1 MELRRYLEI
10 LWRRKWVIV
19 VTATAA
25 LVVTVIGSVMATP
38 TYTASVTLRVSTP
51 SEGSV
56 SWVRYDVSYADRLMK
71 TYAEIAT
78 SGPVLAEVQ
87 DRLGLNRVPQVKA
100 EAVPGTELME
110 IAVEDVN
117 PNVARQAASALA
129 DIVIARVKEQDA
141 RQGETAADVL
151 GEQLAQIEEE
161 LRRARQEYEDLVARS
176 PDASDHITALGA
188 SIAAREETRA
198 RLLDQYEQ
206 ARVRE
211 AMTVHTLSVVEPA
224 VTPEA
229 PSRPRPALNAALGSF
244 AGLGGGMLLAFLF
257 ENLAQTAGA
266 ADLAGEP
273 AVELANGEPAASS
286 LARSFKMMDHRMILV
301 FDMGTRALDVSI
313 LDVGEGVAEERAA
326 SGDDSLGIEAWDR
339 RILEYAADQF
349 ERVEG
354 IDLREDRQALQR
366 LEKAAREART
376 ALSSAAA
383 KEISLPF
390 ITADIS
396 GPKHLN
402 VELTRSKLKQ
412 LTDDLVERCRGP
424 VEEALKTAGLTAADL
439 DHVVLVGAP
448 TSVPMIQRIVRG
460 LTGGR
465 EPQWFD
471 VTPLSL
477 GVETQGGVMTPIIER
492 NTPVPVRRTETFS
505 IAEDDQTAVS
515 FHVLQGERPMAADNL
530 SLARLVLDGLPAA
543 PRDARQIEVTFEV
556 EATGLLSVSAKDQAT
571 GKQRS
576 VTTAAILDLTE
587 RDVERMIKEAR
598 RHEAEDRR
606 RRDLVEARNQA
617 DASVYWME
625 RKLRELG
632 GKVPASDRDRI
643 EDIVRD
649 LRQARAG
656 DDAARIRELIDALGR
671 AGRSID
677 GASAASTHSGRPTTR
692 LGSGWLPRT
701 WDDGEPHMAGGRS
714 QRDIQSPRS
723 VGSARE

>member
-38 TYTASVTLRVSTP
+38 IYTASVTLRVSTP

-56 SWVRYDVSYADRLMK
+56 SWVRYDIGYADRLMK

-87 DRLGLNRVPQVKA
+87 DRLGLNRVPEVKA

-129 DIVIARVKEQDA
+129 EIVITQVEEQDA

-176 PDASDHITALGA
+176 PGATDRIAALGA
-188 SIAAREETRA
+188 SIASREETRA

-229 PSRPRPALNAALGSF
+229 PSRPRPALNAALASV
-244 AGLGGGMLLAFLF
+244 AGLAGGMVLAFLF
-257 ENLAQTAGA
+257 ENLAQTADA
-266 ADLAGEP
+266 ADLAEEP
-273 AVELANGEPAASS
+273 AVELATSEPAASG
-286 LARSFKMMDHRMILV
+286 LTRSFNMMDHRMILV

-313 LDVGEGVAEERAA
+313 LDVGGGVAEERAA
-326 SGDDSLGIEAWDR
+326 SGDDSLGIEAWDQ
-339 RILEYAADQF
+339 RILDYAADQF
-349 ERVEG
+349 ERDEG
-354 IDLREDRQALQR
+354 INLREDPQALQR
-366 LEKAAREART
+366 LEEAARKART

-383 KEISLPF
+383 TEISLPF

-402 VELTRSKLKQ
+402 VELTRSKLEQ
-412 LTDDLVERCRGP
+412 LTNDLVERCRGP
-424 VEEALKTAGLTAADL
+424 VEEALRTAGLSATDL

-448 TSVPMIQRIVRG
+448 TSVLMIQPIVRA
-460 LTGGR
+460 LTGGK
-465 EPQWFD
+465 EPQRLD
-471 VTPLSL
+471 VTPLAL

-492 NTPVPVRRTETFS
+492 NTSIPVRRTETFS
-505 IAEDDQTAVS
+505 VAEDDQRAVS
-515 FHVLQGERPMAADNL
+515 FHILQGQRPLAADNL

-543 PRDARQIEVTFEV
+543 PRDARQIEVTFDV
-556 EATGLLSVSAKDQAT
+556 DATGLLTVSAKDRAT

-576 VTTAAILDLTE
+576 VMTAAILDLTD
-587 RDVERMIKEAR
+587 RDVERMIREAR
-598 RHEAEDRR
+598 RHGAEDRR
-606 RRDLVEARNQA
+606 RRNLVEARNQA
-617 DASVYWME
+617 DAAVYRME

-632 GKVPASDRDRI
+632 GKVLARDRDRI
-643 EDIVRD
+643 EDIVED

-656 DDAARIRELIDALGR
+656 DDSARIRELIDALRR

-677 GASAASTHSGRPTTR
+677 GASAASAHGGRPATR
-692 LGSGWLPRT
+692 LSSRWPPRT
-701 WDDGEPHMAGGRS
+701 EDDSETHIAEGCAQGG
-714 QRDIQSPRS
+714 IQSPRS